1 MNRKFRELIPLF
13 AIGLMIIGAI
23 ALLVA
28 MNSDGNKKKTQL
40 KNENKTETKVEE
52 SKDELSK
59 PVASIDDKKEET
71 EDKKDTEVENK
82 ENKEDKNNV
91 SNTVN
96 TTVSTNTNKYYIQ
109 SMVDELLGTSNSS
122 NMFNNVTNQGTS
134 SNNSNTISKTEEVND
149 KNNTTTN
156 SNTNTNTNNNSTS
169 NTSKPVVSK
178 PQTTQTIT
186 QSKVQKAKATAYTLL
201 KSVNVGGYTVSTTS
215 SNNIISYNSGN
226 KVIVSVLNSGDV
238 GLLKVFNNY
247 IYAYETKSGLL
258 KTYSLNTGA
267 LSLVSKVDMGS
278 CKDFVITNNL
288 SNS

>member
-1 MNRKFRELIPLF
+1 
-13 AIGLMIIGAI
+13 
-23 ALLVA
+23 
-28 MNSDGNKKKTQL
+28 
-40 KNENKTETKVEE
+40 
-52 SKDELSK
+52 
-59 PVASIDDKKEET
+59 
-71 EDKKDTEVENK
+71 
-82 ENKEDKNNV
+82 
-91 SNTVN
+91 
-96 TTVSTNTNKYYIQ
+96 
-109 SMVDELLGTSNSS
+109 MVDELLGTSNSS

-278 CKDFVITNNL
+278 CKDFVITNTYLFILKEDSRLYAYKVNNGIVEQAQ
-288 SNS
+288 SGFVMEAGGIESIVSASGSTISARTKKGNTNKYTFNGVSFEKK